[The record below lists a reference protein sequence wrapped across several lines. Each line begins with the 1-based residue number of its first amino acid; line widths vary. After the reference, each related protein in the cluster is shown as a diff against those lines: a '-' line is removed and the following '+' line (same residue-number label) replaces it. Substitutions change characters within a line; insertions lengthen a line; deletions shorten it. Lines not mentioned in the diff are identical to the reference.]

1 MKLSVLRRILAAAVC
16 AALAAGFA
24 GAQESRGSITGSVTD
39 ASGAIVPGA
48 AVVAT
53 NQATNLAVTAKSD
66 ARGNYSLL
74 YLPAGS
80 YTVTVELTGFK
91 KIGRTVEVR
100 VGDRMTLNLRLEP
113 GSLTEQVEVVAGTP
127 LLDMS
132 SGSAGQVID
141 AKRIALL
148 PLSDGNPFV
157 LARLTPGAAYTG
169 DLKFSRPFDNAGTAS
184 ITADGATGGNEFTL
198 DGMTNNAHGRRI
210 AYVPPSDAVEEFK
223 VETATYDAQQGHTAG
238 ATVSVSMKSGTNAL
252 HGTAYY
258 FYRDEKL
265 SANDLFLNRANKPR
279 APLSYN
285 RWGGTLGGPVVTPGY
300 SGKDKTFFMV
310 AYERLDDE
318 FPEPGTWTVP
328 TEAMRRG
335 DFSGLL
341 SQGIV
346 IYDPLTA
353 VKRADGRIERK
364 PFPGNIIPA
373 NRITPIA
380 QNYMQY
386 WPLPNQAADAQ
397 GRNNYVGPNPRSDDF
412 WNLSTR
418 IDHRFSARNRGFL
431 RFSYNDRREARG
443 NWTGEVG
450 GIRPIGNYLFRTNY
464 NSIYDH
470 VYTHSNTTVLNVKM
484 GFSRFEEPNIRQHQ
498 GEFDPKTLGFPPTT
512 AAYFGDAS
520 YFPNFAVNQMDSL
533 GQNMGDAQYTT
544 VYSLQPTLTRMM
556 GSHSVRL
563 GYDGRL
569 HKYNRYPTMHAA
581 GLYNFDTN
589 YTRGPVDNSPGYY
602 GQGFAA
608 FLLGQ
613 PTGGQIDRNASL
625 ADQGFYHGIFI
636 QDDWKLSRR
645 FTLNIGLRY
654 DYETGATERYNRNI
668 LTFDPNQTSPI
679 GAPAQANYA
688 KNPIPE
694 VPVSQFKVQ
703 GGLSFLEDNNPRMWE
718 SDKNNIQPRVGFA
731 FQVDDKSVVRGGWG
745 IYTVPF
751 FNYIDSA
758 YNQAGFSQST
768 NVVPS
773 LDNGLTFLANLA
785 NPFPSGVA
793 DPPGSSLGAATF
805 LGRGLDPTIPAG
817 VRKNE
822 QHMRWSI
829 GFQRELPGQWVFE
842 ATYVG
847 NRGYDLPTYWADG
860 TSLRQW
866 ELNVVPRQYLSTSPT
881 RDTATINFLTQQ
893 VPNPMAGLLPGTGI
907 NGATVARSQL
917 LYAYPQYTSIRTER
931 RDGTSSYHSGQF
943 RLEKRFTGSYS
954 LLLGYT
960 FSRYTY
966 SQVYLNPTDA
976 GPTEYRHTEDVPHR
990 FLASFLWELPFG
1002 AKKKWN
1008 LGGVGNAILGGWSV
1022 NGIFNAQTGRPLEFG
1037 NLYYSGDPTKLK
1049 ADYSNVDN
1057 TLDKTGFYFSD
1068 AAVQT
1073 NGVVD
1078 PAKQRADQRIRLS
1091 SNVRYF
1097 PYIPGVRR
1105 TGYYFLDMSA
1115 VKNIQIKERVTLQL
1129 RFEAINALNH
1139 PIFDV
1144 MERDPTSADFGK
1156 VTSQYNIPRNIQ
1168 LAAKLIF

>member
-1 MKLSVLRRILAAAVC
+1 MKPSVLKRILAVAAC
-16 AALAAGFA
+16 LSLATGFA
-24 GAQESRGSITGSVTD
+24 AAQESRGSITGTITD
-39 ASGAIVPGA
+39 TSGGLVPGST
-48 AVVAT
+48 VVAT
-53 NQATNLAVTAKSD
+53 NKATNLAVTATTD
-66 ARGNYSLL
+66 ARGNFNLL

-80 YTVTVELTGFK
+80 YTVTAELAGFK
-91 KIGRTVEVR
+91 KIGRAVEVR
-100 VGDRMTLNLRLEP
+100 VGDRLTLNLKLEP
-113 GSLTEQVEVVAGTP
+113 GDLSEQIEVVAGTP
-127 LLDMS
+127 LLDTATAS
-132 SGSAGQVID
+132 QGQVID
-141 AKRIALL
+141 TKRIALL

-198 DGMTNNAHGRRI
+198 DGTTNNAHGRRI

-238 ATVSVSMKSGTNAL
+238 ATVSVSMKSGSNSL

-285 RWGGTLGGPVVTPGY
+285 RWGGSLGGPVVTPGY
-300 SGKDKTFFMV
+300 NGRDKTFFMV

-335 DFSGLL
+335 DFSALL

-353 VKRADGRIERK
+353 VKRADGRVERK

-373 NRITPIA
+373 NRISPIS
-380 QNYMQY
+380 QNYMKY
-386 WPLPNQAADAQ
+386 WPAPNQAADAQ
-397 GRNNYVGPNPRSDDF
+397 GRNNYVGPQPRTDDF

-418 IDHRFSARNRGFL
+418 IDHRFSNRHRGFL
-431 RFSYNDRREARG
+431 RFSFNDRKEARS
-443 NWTGEVG
+443 NWTGEVN

-470 VYTHSNTTVLNVKM
+470 VYSHSNTTVLNVKI

-498 GEFDPKTLGFPPTT
+498 GEFDPKTLGFSATT
-512 AAYFGDAS
+512 AGYFGDAS
-520 YFPNFAVNQMDSL
+520 YFPNFPVDQVDSL
-533 GQNMGDAQYTT
+533 GQNMGDTQYTT

-556 GSHSVRL
+556 GNHSVRL

-569 HKYNRYPTMHAA
+569 HKYNRYPSMHAA
-581 GLYNFDTN
+581 GQYTFSTN

-613 PTGGQIDRNASL
+613 PTSGLIDRNASL
-625 ADQGFYHGIFI
+625 ANQNFYHAVFL
-636 QDDWKLSRR
+636 QDDWKVSPRL
-645 FTLNIGLRY
+645 TINLGLRY
-654 DYETGATERYNRNI
+654 DYETASTERYNRDI
-668 LTFDPNQTSPI
+668 LTFDPSIASPI
-679 GAPAQANYA
+679 GAQAQANYA
-688 KNPIPE
+688 KNPIAQ
-694 VPVSQFKVQ
+694 VPASQFKVQ
-703 GGLSFLEDNNPRMWE
+703 GGLTFLGDSNPKRWE
-718 SDKNNIQPRVGFA
+718 ADKNNIQPRVGFA
-731 FQVDDKSVVRGGWG
+731 FQIDDRTVARGGWG
-745 IYTVPF
+745 IYSVTMLPEG
-751 FNYIDSA
+751 

-768 NVVPS
+768 TLVPS
-773 LDNGLTFLANLA
+773 LDNGLTFLADLA

-805 LGRGLDPTIPAG
+805 LGRGLDPTVPAG

-822 QHMRWSI
+822 QHMRWSV

-847 NRGYDLPTYWADG
+847 NRGYDLAVGWADG
-860 TSLRQW
+860 TSTRQW
-866 ELNVVPRQYLSTSPT
+866 ELNYVPRQYLSTSPT
-881 RDTATINFLTQQ
+881 RDTTTINFLTQQ

-917 LYAYPQYTSIRTER
+917 LYAYPQYTSIRTES

-960 FSRYTY
+960 ISRYTAK
-966 SQVYLNPTDA
+966 VLYLNITDA

-1008 LGGVGNAILGGWSV
+1008 LGGVGNAILGGWSI

-1037 NLYYSGDPTKLK
+1037 NLYYNGDPTKLK
-1049 ADYSNVDN
+1049 ADYSDVDN
-1057 TLDKTGFYFSD
+1057 TLDKSGFYFSD

-1073 NGVVD
+1073 GGVVD
-1078 PAKQRADQRIRLS
+1078 PAKQRADQRIRLAN
-1091 SNVRYF
+1091 NVRYF
-1097 PYIPGVRR
+1097 PFISGVRR
-1105 TGYYFLDMSA
+1105 PGYYFLDLSA
-1115 VKNIQIKERVTLQL
+1115 LKNIQIKEGVTLQL

-1139 PIFDV
+1139 PIFDA
-1144 MERDPTSADFGK
+1144 MNRDPTSADFGK